1 VLVLVDDILEF
12 SKLEAAQVVFRP
24 RPVRLATF
32 AEACLAQ
39 IEPQAHAKNLV
50 LDYIGQAPEDLVL
63 SFDHD
68 RLRQVVLNLVGNAVK
83 FTNRGRISLETA
95 YDVSAQMLTVKV
107 WDTGPGIP
115 VDLMSLLFQRFSQ
128 VGDGG
133 MREHGGAGLGLAI
146 SKQIVDAMGGAI
158 GVTSQAGRGSCF
170 WFQVPAPVSAAREV
184 EPEAPAPQPRIRIL
198 VADGEAGLADIVAD
212 WIGSTNAEVVSAADG
227 EAALKVAARESFD
240 VILINLALPGKDGRT
255 ALRQLRARRG
265 PNLATPVLALAGP
278 GDDTT
283 PEAAMEEG
291 FDGLVSKPMSKIEV
305 VSAVIHALALARGA
319 AATSGPVKVAS

>member
-1 VLVLVDDILEF
+1 
-12 SKLEAAQVVFRP
+12 
-24 RPVRLATF
+24 
-32 AEACLAQ
+32 
-39 IEPQAHAKNLV
+39 
-50 LDYIGQAPEDLVL
+50 
-63 SFDHD
+63 
-68 RLRQVVLNLVGNAVK
+68 
-83 FTNRGRISLETA
+83 
-95 YDVSAQMLTVKV
+95 
-107 WDTGPGIP
+107 
-115 VDLMSLLFQRFSQ
+115 
-128 VGDGG
+128 

-319 AATSGPVKVAS
+319 AAASGPVKVAS